1 MLGTSKF
8 QSEQTIN
15 TVNKCDKNCYCRPD
29 SLDKSTSQFKKPSK
43 ALKIQ
48 TGFRWES
55 KILLYLI
62 CRGCKVEYIDESRC
76 MLKERLDPI
85 KCWGINLTPPVVFPK
100 MYLLERGWSSAFLW
114 LLVLPKVTLVLKIS
128 FKIPQVLQK
137 IWRFS
142 LSILTIFINCWIFW
156 HFLVTKNLM
165 TLAYN
170 MISSFFPFQ
179 PTLSRFNNCVKL
191 Y

>member
-1 MLGTSKF
+1 MCQAPNLERMLGTSRF

-29 SLDKSTSQFKKPSK
+29 SLDKSTSKFKKSSK
-43 ALKIQ
+43 AFKIQ
-48 TGFRWES
+48 TGFSWES

-100 MYLLERGWSSAFLW
+100 MYLPERERVKPCFFVTFSIPKSHTCPENFIQNSSSPSENMKIVSVNINYFHQLFGSFDIFL
-114 LLVLPKVTLVLKIS
+114 
-128 FKIPQVLQK
+128 LQ
-137 IWRFS
+137 R
-142 LSILTIFINCWIFW
+142 
-156 HFLVTKNLM
+156 M
-165 TLAYN
+165 
-170 MISSFFPFQ
+170 
-179 PTLSRFNNCVKL
+179 
-191 Y
+191 